1 MSQPTKA
8 IAVSVVKAPALKNGG
23 DAANAK
29 QLDKLFSEA
38 QNGMRR
44 IVALGLFAWEL
55 KETQLKHGEFGAWLA
70 AHCPK
75 LATLDSV
82 TGKPR
87 ASRALSGYMEL
98 TKGVLESVGFKTVGK
113 YLGEAGKCANDAHLG
128 GGKFLLI
135 ADKKVPADLK
145 PLREKIFALVDGKT
159 QRSLFMEFKQAE
171 DDDDGNP
178 KVKRGQL
185 KGSKG
190 LTKEQ
195 REAAKLREEQER
207 IEDLE
212 LAADETAQWLEKN
225 CDDKNV
231 GAISPKK
238 AERLLEA
245 VQYAQ
250 DYLTNL
256 SKQRK
261 GQ

>member
-1 MSQPTKA
+1 MSEVKPAKLE
-8 IAVSVVKAPALKNGG
+8 IVKAPTLTTGN
-23 DAANAK
+23 DAEVGK
-29 QLDKLFSEA
+29 HLTSLFTEA

-44 IVALGLFAWEL
+44 VVAFGLFAWEI
-55 KETQLKHGEFGAWLA
+55 KETKLKHGQWGAWLQA
-70 AHCPK
+70 NAPK
-75 LATLDSV
+75 LARLDSV
-82 TGKPR
+82 TGKPKSTH
-87 ASRALSGYMEL
+87 ACDSYLAT

-113 YLGEAGKCANDAHLG
+113 YLETISNSPQG
-128 GGKFLLI
+128 GICHHGKFLLV
-135 ADKKVPADLK
+135 ADKKVPAEMK
-145 PLREKIFALVDGKT
+145 PLREKIFALIDGKT
-159 QRSLFMEFKQAE
+159 QKQLFLEFKQAE
-171 DDDDGNP
+171 EGEDGEP
-178 KVKRGQL
+178 KKKHGRL

-212 LAADETAQWLEKN
+212 LASDDTVKWLEEN

-231 GAISPKK
+231 GAIAPKK

-256 SKQRK
+256 IKQRK